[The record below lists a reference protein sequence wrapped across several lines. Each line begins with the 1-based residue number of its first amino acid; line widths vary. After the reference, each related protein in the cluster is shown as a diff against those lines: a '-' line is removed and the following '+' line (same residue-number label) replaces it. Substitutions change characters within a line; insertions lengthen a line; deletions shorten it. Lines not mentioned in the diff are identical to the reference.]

1 MENPKCWWL
10 LTDHLTYN
18 SPLLSRIITVIFMS
32 ALVCRH
38 YFAPNR
44 ISNFECIWPR
54 YSWYIKLIGKTPA
67 IRYWTQLESRNHCGI
82 KECQIFLPTWFRKKL
97 DEGNAVVPVKIDAR
111 KQERLESLRNS
122 LKQKLLQQRVKQ
134 KMRDDEYQVKV
145 EAGDLHYY
153 NSKYR

>member
-1 MENPKCWWL
+1 M
-10 LTDHLTYN
+10 
-18 SPLLSRIITVIFMS
+18 
-32 ALVCRH
+32 
-38 YFAPNR
+38 
-44 ISNFECIWPR
+44 
-54 YSWYIKLIGKTPA
+54 
-67 IRYWTQLESRNHCGI
+67 
-82 KECQIFLPTWFRKKL
+82 
-97 DEGNAVVPVKIDAR
+97 KIDAR